1 MIKRIAALSLGPL
14 IIKVLGTVVAF
25 MLSVALA
32 RTLGVVEFGAYSLV
46 VSAVMVLAIP
56 IQSGLPI
63 LAVREVSRAHSQER
77 AGPIHAFVGWSNRI
91 VLGYFLLVVMLA
103 VLFWQMFPQ
112 EMFARNLLIAIVS
125 VATISVTLR
134 DSAVLR
140 GLGHF
145 MKGTAPDVL
154 VRPAAQLA
162 AFGALVFATGRMAE
176 RAPLALSTFVFAS
189 ALACL
194 MSFFWRG
201 RSVPNGDPAGELV
214 SCASVEPWR
223 KAAVLLTVVGGGQ
236 ILFGHIDTLMLG
248 IFASDAEVGAYRVA
262 VQLSMLVIFALTVV
276 NQVLQPKISELYA
289 QRDMDAMQSMLTSTS
304 LVMFLGTLVPAFIAA
319 VIAPQVL
326 EFVFGADY
334 RIASTALQILIVG
347 QAINVMFGSVGTILN
362 MTGLENLAMRGMVIA
377 IVINLGLDVL
387 LIPLLGLSGAALA
400 SALTITIWNA
410 ILRYYVKDRLGIE
423 SSGVIAYS
431 YRLQTRLRK
440 MS

>member
-14 IIKVLGTVVAF
+14 IIKVLGTAVAF
-25 MLSVALA
+25 VLSVALA

-46 VSAVMVLAIP
+46 VSTIMVLAIP

-63 LAVREVSRAHSQER
+63 LAVREVSRAHSQ
-77 AGPIHAFVGWSNRI
+77 GCVGKIHEFVGWSNRL
-91 VLGYFLLVVMLA
+91 VMGYFLIVVLLA
-103 VLFWQMFPQ
+103 VLFLQIFPQ
-112 EMFARNLLIAIVS
+112 DTFARNLLIALIS
-125 VATISVTLR
+125 VATMSVTLR

-145 MKGTAPDVL
+145 MKGSAPDVL
-154 VRPAAQLA
+154 VRPTAQLA
-162 AFGALVFATGRMAE
+162 AFGSLVFAAGSMAD

-189 ALACL
+189 ALAYL
-194 MSFFWRG
+194 TSFFWR
-201 RSVPNGDPAGELV
+201 RAAVPEGDPAEEFV
-214 SCASVEPWR
+214 DCASAGPWR
-223 KAAVLLTVVGGGQ
+223 RAAILLTVVGGGQ

-248 IFASDAEVGAYRVA
+248 IFRTDAEVGAYRVA
-262 VQLSMLVIFALTVV
+262 VQLSMLVVFALAVI
-276 NQVLQPKISELYA
+276 NQVLQPKISELHA
-289 QRDMDAMQSMLTSTS
+289 QGDRDALQALLTSTS
-304 LVMFLGTLVPAFIAA
+304 FSLFLASLAPALVAAFF
-319 VIAPQVL
+319 APELL
-326 EFVFGADY
+326 EVVFGADY
-334 RIASTALQILIVG
+334 RIAGTALQILIMG

-377 IVINLGLDVL
+377 IVINLGLDLL

-431 YRLQTRLRK
+431 YRLRTLFR
-440 MS
+440 